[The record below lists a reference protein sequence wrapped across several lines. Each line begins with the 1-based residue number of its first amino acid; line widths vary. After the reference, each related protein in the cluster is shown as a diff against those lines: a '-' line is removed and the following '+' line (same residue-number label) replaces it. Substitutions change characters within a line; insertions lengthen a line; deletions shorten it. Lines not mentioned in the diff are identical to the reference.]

1 MLNEVLLVLLGAV
14 ISPIFTRLFT
24 LFRSRYCLELNQEF
38 YKLKFIKRILKIT
51 DRVEPYL
58 LKTCGILSFV
68 VGIMIFVFGLILNK
82 VFSACLLL
90 PFFIIAGC
98 MFYYEI
104 FPFKIVLKKQ
114 C

>member
-51 DRVEPYL
+51 DRV
-58 LKTCGILSFV
+58 
-68 VGIMIFVFGLILNK
+68 
-82 VFSACLLL
+82 
-90 PFFIIAGC
+90 
-98 MFYYEI
+98 
-104 FPFKIVLKKQ
+104 
-114 C
+114 